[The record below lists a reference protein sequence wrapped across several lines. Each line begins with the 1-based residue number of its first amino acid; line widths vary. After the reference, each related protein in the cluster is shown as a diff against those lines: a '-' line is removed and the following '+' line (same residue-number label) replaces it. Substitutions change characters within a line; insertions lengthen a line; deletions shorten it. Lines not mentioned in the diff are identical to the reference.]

1 MDRIQVRNISR
12 FMGDERLTI
21 GRRTGLIV
29 AAGTVPNLSWVLKG
43 ARQQ

>member
-1 MDRIQVRNISR
+1 
-12 FMGDERLTI
+12 MGDERLTI

>member
-21 GRRTGLIV
+21 GRRTGLLP
-29 AAGTVPNLSWVLKG
+29 GCLKALDG
-43 ARQQ
+43 NKRDPDKGGV